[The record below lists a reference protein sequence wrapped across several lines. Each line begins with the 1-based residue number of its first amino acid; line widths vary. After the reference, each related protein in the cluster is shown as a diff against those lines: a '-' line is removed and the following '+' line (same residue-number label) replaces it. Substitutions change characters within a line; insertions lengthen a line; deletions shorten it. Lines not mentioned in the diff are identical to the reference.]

1 MTCVHTYMSVCCC
14 TQAHTRSRTHSHI
27 QILFKHRQETARGK
41 KISQGSRGEEEESHG
56 IHHYIKTEKEAPFG
70 GWKGNQKEGLQEGVN
85 VPACHNETHHF
96 VC

>member
-1 MTCVHTYMSVCCC
+1 MCAVAHKHIHAH
-14 TQAHTRSRTHSHI
+14 AHTLTYKYFLNIGRK
-27 QILFKHRQETARGK
+27 LQEERKYHKEAE
-41 KISQGSRGEEEESHG
+41 GEEEESHG